1 MQLRSTKML
10 RNLFE
15 TEDRDYNSTD
25 AFVPLK

>member
-1 MQLRSTKML
+1 ML